1 MFINIKPNMSM
12 TNSHLEKPS
21 ILFLVVL
28 SCSTFEFSS
37 QQIKTKLIN
46 VLKGTGSTLVRLATF
61 NNVFY

>member
-1 MFINIKPNMSM
+1 M

>member
-1 MFINIKPNMSM
+1 MSL

-28 SCSTFEFSS
+28 SCSTFAFIS
-37 QQIKTKLIN
+37 QPIKTKLIN

-61 NNVFY
+61 NYIFY